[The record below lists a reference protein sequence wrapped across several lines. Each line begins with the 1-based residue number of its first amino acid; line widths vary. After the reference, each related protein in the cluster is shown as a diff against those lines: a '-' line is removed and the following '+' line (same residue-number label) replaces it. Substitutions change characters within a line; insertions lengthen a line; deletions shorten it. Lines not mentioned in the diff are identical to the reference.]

1 MRYPLFAVSS
11 TGRSV
16 NVSRE
21 RRVNL
26 FCEVRESPDKAQL
39 VFYGTPGKVQFCD
52 FGDTPI
58 RGKWAFGDY
67 LYAVHL
73 GVLYEIDTNGTAT
86 NRGSLGTTAGRVSM
100 ADNGTQLMIVD
111 GTDGYIYNQST
122 HAFTTIASAF
132 FANPTTCWWQDG
144 YFLASFADSG
154 RFQISAS
161 YDGTTWAA
169 LDFANAESAPD
180 DLVAGVSHNSQVVLF
195 GQSTAEFWTNTGAQ
209 DFPYSRVQ
217 GSTINWGLAARWSI
231 GTIGDDLVYLAKN
244 KRGEV
249 QVVRLVGYQ
258 VQVISTPDMSTA
270 INAYSTTS
278 DASAFSYIKGG
289 HDFYQINFPTAG
301 KSWVF
306 DGLTGIWSELQS
318 GTDGERDLGECAAQ
332 FNSKT
337 YVSDYATGKI
347 YSLDL
352 DTYTDNGATIVRE
365 LASRHVFS
373 ETQLKV
379 YRVWLDI
386 ETGVGNA
393 ADPDPQVMLSV
404 SKDGGHTFGT
414 ERLMAMGATG
424 QHARRCYLNRLGQSY
439 DWVFRFRISSPV
451 KVVIMGGWLSTE
463 SNSKDN
469 FIAPVPRQAA

>member
-1 MRYPLFAVSS
+1 M
-11 TGRSV
+11 
-16 NVSRE
+16 
-21 RRVNL
+21 
-26 FCEVRESPDKAQL
+26 
-39 VFYGTPGKVQFCD
+39 
-52 FGDTPI
+52 
-58 RGKWAFGDY
+58 
-67 LYAVHL
+67 
-73 GVLYEIDTNGTAT
+73 
-86 NRGSLGTTAGRVSM
+86 
-100 ADNGTQLMIVD
+100 
-111 GTDGYIYNQST
+111 
-122 HAFTTIASAF
+122 
-132 FANPTTCWWQDG
+132 
-144 YFLASFADSG
+144 
-154 RFQISAS
+154 
-161 YDGTTWAA
+161 
-169 LDFANAESAPD
+169 
-180 DLVAGVSHNSQVVLF
+180 AGVSHNSQVVLF

-217 GSTINWGLAARWSI
+217 GSTINWGLAARWSVAKL
-231 GTIGDDLVYLAKN
+231 GDDLVYLAKN
-244 KRGEV
+244 TQGEA

-258 VQVISTPDMSTA
+258 VQVISTTDLSVA
-270 INAYSTTS
+270 INGYSTTS

-289 HDFYQINFPTAG
+289 HSFYQINFPTAG

-318 GTDGERDLGECAAQ
+318 GTDGGRDLGECAAQ

-393 ADPDPQVMLSV
+393 SDPDPQVMLSV

-424 QHARRCYLNRLGQSY
+424 QYARRCYLNRLGQSY

-463 SNSKDN
+463 SNAKDN